1 MDHYFLCHQSMSI
14 TRYSTP
20 SIAQKR
26 ANAYFGHPVR
36 LYRSTR
42 KEKKYQIKDPSG
54 KWVHFG
60 QMGYEDF
67 TKHHDKTRRKRYLT
81 RATKIHGNWKKNPYS
96 ANNLA
101 IHILW

>member
-1 MDHYFLCHQSMSI
+1 MGL
-14 TRYSTP
+14 TTYSTP
-20 SIAQKR
+20 YTAKKR

-42 KEKKYQIKDPSG
+42 KDKKYRIKEPSG

-60 QMGYEDF
+60 QMGYEDY
-67 TKHHDKTRRKRYLT
+67 TKHHDKVRRKRYLA
-81 RATKIHGNWKKNPYS
+81 RSTKIRGNWKKNPYS
-96 ANNLA
+96 PNNLS

>member
-1 MDHYFLCHQSMSI
+1 MSLAK
-14 TRYSTP
+14 YSTP

-26 ANAYFGHPVR
+26 ANEYFGHPVR
-36 LYRSTR
+36 LYPSTR
-42 KEKKYQIKDPSG
+42 KGKKYQIKDPSG
-54 KWVHFG
+54 KWIHFG
-60 QMGYEDF
+60 LLGYQDF
-67 TKHHDKTRRKRYLT
+67 TKHHDKTRRKRYLA

>member
-1 MDHYFLCHQSMSI
+1 MDLKK
-14 TRYSTP
+14 YSNP

-26 ANAYFGHPVR
+26 ANEYFGYPVP

-42 KEKKYQIKDPSG
+42 KAKKYQVQDKSG
-54 KWVHFG
+54 KWIHFG
-60 QMGYEDF
+60 QLGFQDF
-67 TKHHDKTRRKRYLT
+67 TKHRDQKRRQRYLA
-81 RATKIHGNWKKNPYS
+81 RATKIRGDWKKNPYS